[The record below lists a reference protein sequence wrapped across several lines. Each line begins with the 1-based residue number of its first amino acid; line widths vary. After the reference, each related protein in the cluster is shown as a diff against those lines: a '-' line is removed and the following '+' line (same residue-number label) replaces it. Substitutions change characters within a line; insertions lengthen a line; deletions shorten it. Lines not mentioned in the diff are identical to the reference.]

1 MIWIIYLLQFQNK
14 LLGKVLINNYE
25 IQYQMKGIIL
35 HGGHGTRLRPLTHT
49 GPKQLLPIA
58 NKPMSEYCVDA
69 IKDCGI
75 TEIAIIIGGIGSNKV
90 KEYYG
95 DGSKFNVK
103 ISYIEQDEPK
113 GIAHA
118 INLCKNFVGN
128 DKFLVFLGDNII
140 QKSISD
146 ISKKFETEDDDAL
159 VLLCEVSNPE
169 RFGIADVKERK
180 IIKIMEKPKNPPT
193 NLAVTGIYFLT
204 TKIFDIFSRL
214 KPSWRNELEITDALQ
229 MMLEE
234 KNTINYEMITDYWK
248 DTGTPDDIIHAN
260 GEVLKNMKPYFS
272 GIKDDSSEIS
282 GNTMIGSDSTIHDNS
297 KILGPC
303 IIGKNCI
310 IEKNCTVG
318 PNVSIG
324 DNSKLT
330 NCNIQNSIIMEN
342 CLIDSSMKIRN
353 SILASNSSI
362 SLDGNNDE
370 KVLLLGEGTKIS
382 L

>member
-1 MIWIIYLLQFQNK
+1 
-14 LLGKVLINNYE
+14 
-25 IQYQMKGIIL
+25 MKGIIL

-58 NKPMSEYCVDA
+58 NKPMSEYCVEA
-69 IKDCGI
+69 IRDCGI

-95 DGSKFNVK
+95 DGTKFNVK

-128 DKFLVFLGDNII
+128 EKFLVFLGDNII

-146 ISKKFETEDDDAL
+146 ISKKFETSDDDAL
-159 VLLCEVSNPE
+159 VLLCEVPNPE
-169 RFGIADVKERK
+169 RFGIANVEKNKIVK
-180 IIKIMEKPKNPPT
+180 IIEKPKNPPT

-204 TKIFDIFSRL
+204 TKIFDVFTRL

-234 KNTINYEMITDYWK
+234 NNIVNFEMITDYWK

-260 GEVLKNMKPYFS
+260 GEILKNMKPYFS
-272 GIKDDSSEIS
+272 GIKENGAELSS
-282 GNTMIGSDSTIHDNS
+282 NTMIGNNS
-297 KILGPC
+297 KLSSSSKLLGPC
-303 IIGKNCI
+303 IIGENCSI
-310 IEKNCTVG
+310 GENCTIG

-324 DNSKLT
+324 NNSKLK

-342 CLIDSSMKIRN
+342 CIIDSNMKIRN

-362 SLDGNNDE
+362 TIDNENDE